1 MSAALR
7 SFFALFGEVSMTQLF
22 CCTTS
27 LFTLSIFLKLE
38 DSKEKVFKLLS
49 SEKNPVIAEIKTFH
63 NNAIS
68 HEA

>member
-1 MSAALR
+1 MLTNDENNVLLMAHTFS
-7 SFFALFGEVSMTQLF
+7 GCDTVS
-22 CCTTS
+22 
-27 LFTLSIFLKLE
+27 SIFGF
-38 DSKEKVFKLLS
+38 SKEKVFKLLS